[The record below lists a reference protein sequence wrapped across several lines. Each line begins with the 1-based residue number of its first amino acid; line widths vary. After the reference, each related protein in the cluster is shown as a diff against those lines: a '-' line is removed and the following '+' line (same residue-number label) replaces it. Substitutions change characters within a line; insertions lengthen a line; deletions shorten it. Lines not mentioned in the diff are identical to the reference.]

1 MATEP
6 KRIDLKAMLLGR
18 CPRCRQGSVFKP
30 GILGFIGFM
39 NDSCRICGLVF
50 LREAGYF
57 LGAMYIS
64 YGLGV
69 LTVLPVSIVLA
80 LVFEWSVPAVLAFM
94 VVQTLVSV
102 PLFLRFSRVLWL
114 HADQAIDPR

>member
-1 MATEP
+1 M
-6 KRIDLKAMLLGR
+6 DLAAMTRGR
-18 CPRCRQGSVFKP
+18 CPRCRQGPVFKTGIL
-30 GILGFIGFM
+30 GILGFM
-39 NDSCRICGLVF
+39 NDACQVCGLVF

-80 LVFEWSVPAVLAFM
+80 LVVEWPLVAILAVM

-102 PLFLRFSRVLWL
+102 PVFLRFSRLLWL